1 MLVIED
7 GPLDTK
13 LLRRELIMG
22 KKIKTY
28 FHSAA
33 EINTAPTLVQKS
45 ARCIHSFHNPTK
57 KTWNVNLWG
66 KDILQV
72 LFQCSSGD
80 SEVTIV
86 TMHWSAEDPGKI
98 FGGGKRYLS
107 SPKISVVSK
116 AFRLSQGSP
125 SLHLNGYLGGGG
137 S

>member
-45 ARCIHSFHNPTK
+45 ARCIHSFHNPQK
-57 KTWNVNLWG
+57 KDV
-66 KDILQV
+66 
-72 LFQCSSGD
+72 
-80 SEVTIV
+80 E
-86 TMHWSAEDPGKI
+86 
-98 FGGGKRYLS
+98 R
-107 SPKISVVSK
+107 
-116 AFRLSQGSP
+116 
-125 SLHLNGYLGGGG
+125 
-137 S
+137 